1 MKGLARQSRT
11 KSDYLAQKAQRA
23 PIVIFDPF
31 GKLRIRLREKSFSD
45 PSHSPRMTALACH
58 FAFLAFLRRSSGQAW
73 RENNPKPEPVRKCF
87 VESQPKILQIERER
101 IKNRLKYPQ
110 TRSSSPISQFIAL
123 FLHNFV
129 RRIDYSVIDNG
140 YNRPSDAYRQG
151 HKGA

>member
-1 MKGLARQSRT
+1 MRQSRT

-101 IKNRLKYPQ
+101 IKNGSNIHKPAQGLRYHNSLH
-110 TRSSSPISQFIAL
+110 SSCTTLSGGLTILSLIMAGIA
-123 FLHNFV
+123 HPTHIA
-129 RRIDYSVIDNG
+129 RDTKER
-140 YNRPSDAYRQG
+140 
-151 HKGA
+151 K